1 MHLKIYVK
9 KKHSYSLHREFEKD
23 AMIALGRD
31 LNIAAIKVHIFEN
44 QTMSLFIINLLIF
57 YFELAY
63 LLLDSVIIS
72 SQMCYSISE

>member
-1 MHLKIYVK
+1 
-9 KKHSYSLHREFEKD
+9 
-23 AMIALGRD
+23 MIALGRD

-44 QTMSLFIINLLIF
+44 QTMSLFISNLLIF